1 MKFID
6 AGQCV
11 RNAQSYKNISSSE
24 LARIA
29 KTSKPQVIRWR
40 SNKNMKLHTAQL
52 IAMCLDITLD
62 EFLAFGN

>member
-11 RNAQSYKNISSSE
+11 RNAQSYKNVSSSD

-52 IAMCLDITLD
+52 IALSLDMTL
-62 EFLAFGN
+62 EQFLNCDN

>member
-6 AGQCV
+6 ASKCV
-11 RNAQSYKNISSSE
+11 RGAQSYKNVSSSE

-40 SNKNMKLHTAQL
+40 TNKNMKLHTAQL
-52 IAMCLDITLD
+52 IALCLDLTL
-62 EFLAFGN
+62 EQFLEFGN